1 MDMASSDPSS
11 ERLGYR
17 RLTAA
22 DVDGFHELV
31 IDSHVKRYLLDGET
45 LPREWSEKEIRSSQC
60 LFHERGVGIW
70 LVFERGRD
78 DTPVGFCGF
87 IAFFKE
93 LDSEPPAL
101 ACRPFPPPHLC
112 YIKRLTVGQ
121 FSGSDVPSPVHLQSV
136 CSIR

>member
-1 MDMASSDPSS
+1 MASYHPSS
-11 ERLGYR
+11 ERLSYR

-22 DVDGFHELV
+22 NVDGFHRLV
-31 IDSHVKRYLLDGET
+31 IDSPVKRYLLDGET
-45 LPREWSEKEIRSSQC
+45 MPREWSEKEIRSSQC
-60 LFHERGVGIW
+60 LFHEWGVGIR

-87 IAFFKE
+87 IAFCKE
-93 LDSEPPAL
+93 RGREPPAL
-101 ACRPFPPPHLC
+101 ACRTFPPPHLC
-112 YIKRLTVGQ
+112 YIERLTVGQ